1 MTAKYYAILTNQGA
15 ARLANATALGTKLNL
30 TQMAVGDAKG
40 TLPAPDPSQT
50 ALINQKRIAP
60 INLLTIDPANPSQ
73 IIIEQIIPEDEGG
86 WWIREIGL
94 YDSDGVLIAV
104 ANCPETYKPQLQEGC
119 GRTQTIR
126 MILIVS
132 NTAAVTLKID
142 PSVVL
147 ATRKYVDDKAI
158 EVRQYADDLM
168 KKHLA
173 DTDPHKQYLRADK
186 NLSDLKD
193 KEAARSS
200 LGLKGAAQLDVGKEQ
215 NTVAAGDDSR
225 IVNALQVTKRPL
237 AVDLNTLGQ
246 PEHIGIYCQDYDEKA
261 KTEFH
266 YPVQLSGTLTVTPA
280 AYGCVQEYTT
290 YSQSRKFIRG
300 LTGSWNGN
308 GPWASWS
315 EVFSENHKPTPDEI
329 GAVPSS
335 GGSVGYLKDAEY
347 YFTKSSVPRGAGGFA
362 GMLDSEAPFYSPNWT
377 WKPTAGGVYVPL
389 VKGLSQREGQGWK
402 TSVSFG
408 YLMQGGAGSF
418 AIPCIQALGDNGQ
431 NSVWSFDPATKALS
445 SDGGFIAGSAKFQ
458 NNGDAYGTTW
468 NGTLSSWLISSFSL
482 RDQNINARAL
492 QSTLDAHVNNL
503 NAAIATKSDT
513 TWVQRYFLND
523 LALGAEGS
531 FIITKNAWQRVPGG
545 CVLTGYNAEGDEPV
559 NDTLFY
565 RPIQKY
571 YPLVGWVTIG
581 HLA

>member
-104 ANCPETYKPQLQEGC
+104 ANCPETYKPQLQEGS

-158 EVRQYADDLM
+158 EVRQYAADLM
-168 KKHLA
+168 KNHLA

-246 PEHIGIYCQDYDEKA
+246 PEHIGIYCQDYDKNAKA
-261 KTEFH
+261 EFH
-266 YPVQLSGTLTVTPA
+266 YPVQLSGTLTVTPT

-300 LTGSWNGN
+300 LVGAWNGS
-308 GPWASWS
+308 GPWAEWA
-315 EVFSENHKPTPDEI
+315 EVYSTNRKPTPAEI
-329 GAVPSS
+329 GALS
-335 GGSVGYLKDAEY
+335 
-347 YFTKSSVPRGAGGFA
+347 
-362 GMLDSEAPFYSPNWT
+362 
-377 WKPTAGGVYVPL
+377 TAGGTAAYIDDAL
-389 VKGLSQREGQGWK
+389 NFNVKGTEWK
-402 TSVSFG
+402 
-408 YLMQGGAGSF
+408 GAGAF
-418 AIPCIQALGDNGQ
+418 AEQYKNAAAPFMKKYGYAALKGASQYHPIIKGIIYTDTYGYGTAVSLGMLTYGDARFAQGIIQVIGDNGV
-431 NSVWSFDPATKALS
+431 SREWSFDPATGNFTAPGVMSPGSYSNFDARYVLK
-445 SDGGFIAGSAKFQ
+445 DGVNWVGLIGGNESAP
-458 NNGDAYGTTW
+458 YIR
-468 NGTLSSWLISSFSL
+468 S
-482 RDQNINARAL
+482 
-492 QSTLDAHVNNL
+492 
-503 NAAIATKSDT
+503 IATNNIIQLARTDWVINNYSSTAWVRQNFVSD
-513 TWVQRYFLND
+513 VS
-523 LALGAEGS
+523 LGAEGS
-531 FIITKNAWQRVPGG
+531 FIIVKNAWQRVPGG

-559 NDTLFY
+559 NDTFFY

-571 YPLVGWVTIG
+571 YPAIGWMTVGHT
-581 HLA
+581 A